1 MIRFAAISYIQYADM
16 EPANGRDY
24 RASYNKFL
32 EAAGEIATSRVDFAL
47 NLGDSLQEKWENA
60 LSVKQLFEI
69 SQEKG
74 KIKWMHVLGNH
85 DFLIPDENK
94 KQIYGLFNLSKPG
107 YYEYKP
113 QDSDDPDNK
122 WRILVLNGNEI
133 STYASEDEDE
143 RSAAQ
148 KERERFRLADGSLPK
163 DFNGAISER
172 QLNWLDDRLRDATSQ
187 GENVLVASHFPLYA
201 SSKSLT
207 GNRGRL
213 ASLLN
218 VGIYYSELGVS
229 TWNGQEIL
237 SVLDQYERV
246 RGFIAGHLHT
256 GSYGVRNNVAHITLK
271 GVVETSPN
279 AFCYIE
285 LHPDQIILRGI
296 GAQPSYRHV
305 FSSESK

>member
-1 MIRFAAISYIQYADM
+1 MIRFAAISDIQYADM
-16 EPANGRDY
+16 EPSDGRDY

-32 EAAGEIATSRVDFAL
+32 EAAGDITTARVDFAL
-47 NLGDSLQEKWENA
+47 NLGDSFQEKWENA

-69 SQEKG
+69 SQDKG
-74 KIKWMHVLGNH
+74 KINWIHVLGNH
-85 DFLIPDENK
+85 DFLVPDKNK
-94 KQIYGLFNLSKPG
+94 KQVYGLFNLSKPG

-113 QDSDDPDNK
+113 QDSDDPSNK

-133 STYASEDEDE
+133 STYAAENEDE
-143 RSAAQ
+143 RNLAQ
-148 KERERFRLADGSLPK
+148 GERERLRLTDGSLPK
-163 DFNGAISER
+163 DFNGAISVQ
-172 QLNWLDDRLRDATSQ
+172 QLNWLDDRLQYATSQ

-201 SSKSLT
+201 GSKSLT
-207 GNRGRL
+207 SNRGRL

-218 VGIYYSELGVS
+218 VGIFYSNLGVS

-237 SVLDQYERV
+237 SVLDKYKLV
-246 RGFIAGHLHT
+246 RCFIAGHLHT

-271 GVVETSPN
+271 GVIEASPN

-296 GAQPSYRHV
+296 GAQPSYQHV
-305 FSSESK
+305 FSSEVK